1 MRVFKTRTFYRW
13 TKEQKLKDEVLKKA
27 VQEIGEGLYEANL
40 GGSVYKKRISI
51 GNRGKSSGSRTLVAF
66 KLNNKAFFIYGF
78 AKNKRSNITFKEE
91 FALKMLA
98 KLYFTYDEKQIDRA
112 IKIGNL
118 LRFYYEKINT

>member
-1 MRVFKTRTFYRW
+1 MRVFKTRSFYRW
-13 TKEQKLKDEVLKKA
+13 AKEQKLKDEVLRKA
-27 VQEIGEGLYEANL
+27 VQEIEEGLYEANL

-78 AKNKRSNITFKEE
+78 AKNKRSNITLKEE
-91 FALKMLA
+91 LALKMLA

-112 IKIGNL
+112 IKTGELIEVL
-118 LRFYYEKINT
+118 L

>member
-1 MRVFKTRTFYRW
+1 MRVFKTRSFYRW
-13 TKEQKLKDEVLKKA
+13 AKEQKLKDEVLKKA
-27 VQEIGEGLYEANL
+27 VQEIEEGLYEANL

-78 AKNKRSNITFKEE
+78 AKNKRSNITLKEE
-91 FALKMLA
+91 LALKMLA

-112 IKIGNL
+112 IKIGELIEVL
-118 LRFYYEKINT
+118 L

>member
-1 MRVFKTRTFYRW
+1 M
-13 TKEQKLKDEVLKKA
+13 KEQKLKDEVLRKA
-27 VQEIGEGLYEANL
+27 VQEIEEGLYEANL

-78 AKNKRSNITFKEE
+78 AKNKRSNITLKEE

-112 IKIGNL
+112 IKIGELIEVL
-118 LRFYYEKINT
+118 L

>member
-1 MRVFKTRTFYRW
+1 MRVFKTRSFYRW
-13 TKEQKLKDEVLKKA
+13 AKEQKLKDEVLRKA
-27 VQEIGEGLYEANL
+27 VQEIEEGLYEANL

-78 AKNKRSNITFKEE
+78 AKNKRSNITLKEE

-112 IKIGNL
+112 IKIGELIEVL
-118 LRFYYEKINT
+118 L

>member
-1 MRVFKTRTFYRW
+1 MRVFKTRSFYRW
-13 TKEQKLKDEVLKKA
+13 AKEQKLKDEVLKKA
-27 VQEIGEGLYEANL
+27 VQEIEEGLYEANL

-78 AKNKRSNITFKEE
+78 AKNKRSNITLKEE
-91 FALKMLA
+91 LALKMLA

-112 IKIGNL
+112 IKIGEL
-118 LRFYYEKINT
+118 IEVSL